1 MFNLEQS
8 IAEWRKQ
15 MLVAGIKS
23 PVPLE
28 ELEIHLR
35 EEIERQIK
43 SGMEVQQAFEMTVS
57 QMGQAKELK
66 TEFAK
71 GRRLKSLLETELIK
85 KKWDLKWGPV
95 LHFVIF
101 TAVLILF
108 SSLVLLKQG
117 AFSEMTS
124 LGRTSCLAA
133 VILSYLLFNGGLL
146 GYRFFPIILGHHM
159 RLAIYVCGIVLVS
172 VWIMMFLGHVNV
184 NMPQFLLEFSWA
196 FFVPL
201 GAFSGLILGLER
213 AAQKKVKV
221 AGS

>member
-8 IAEWRKQ
+8 IAVWRRQ
-15 MLVAGIKS
+15 MLTAGIKN

-35 EEIERQIK
+35 EEIERQMK
-43 SGMEVQQAFEMTVS
+43 SGMDAQQAFEITVS
-57 QMGQAKELK
+57 QIGQAKELK

-71 GRRLKSLLETELIK
+71 DRWLKSFLETELIK
-85 KKWDLKWGPV
+85 KEWDLKWGPV

-101 TAVLILF
+101 TAVLIFF

-146 GYRFFPIILGHHM
+146 GYRLFPVIPGYHM
-159 RLAIYVCGIVLVS
+159 RLAIYVCGAVLVS
-172 VWIMMFLGHVNV
+172 VWIMMFLDHVNV
-184 NMPQFLLEFSWA
+184 SLQQFLLEFSWA

-201 GAFSGLILGLER
+201 GAYSGLISGLER
-213 AAQKKVKV
+213 AAQKKGL
-221 AGS
+221 AN